1 MVEGTNMGDSDSDI
15 RVAIIGGGA
24 GGMSAA
30 SRIKALKP
38 EWIVSVFEATSFVS
52 HAPCGI
58 PYVVEGISETSKLM
72 YYPPSVFIEKRG
84 IDLRMN
90 TRVIDVSKGSLQY
103 IENGEEKEM
112 EWDYLVFGTG
122 ASPIIPPIEGKD
134 LEGIFTVDLPPDAE
148 RINSASKDVSE
159 VVIVGS
165 GYIGLEMAEA
175 FSARG
180 KNVTV
185 IEMLPHPLPNF
196 DEDIAEVVKAE
207 MEKKVNLRLNEKVQA
222 FEGKDKVEKVVT
234 DKGEYKAELVIVAT
248 GVKPNVELAEKLG
261 VKLGET
267 GAIWTDRKM
276 RTSME
281 NVYAAGDCAET
292 YHMITGKRVWNP
304 LAPPGNKMGY
314 VAGVNIAGGDIE
326 FPGVLGTQITKFHE
340 LEIAKTGFSEKEA
353 KENGF
358 EVKTA
363 LIKAQTRVHY
373 YPGGRETQIKVV
385 ADKNTNRIL
394 GAQIVGYDSV
404 LARVDTMAAAI
415 QAGFTTKDL
424 FFADLAYAPPFAPTW
439 EPLVVAARVL
449 KF

>member
-1 MVEGTNMGDSDSDI
+1 
-15 RVAIIGGGA
+15 VAENVVAVIGGGA

-30 SRIKALKP
+30 SRVKAMQP
-38 EWIVSVFEATSFVS
+38 DWQVSVFEATNFVS

-58 PYVVEGISETSKLM
+58 PYVVEGISELQKLM

-84 IDLRMN
+84 IDLHME
-90 TRVIDVSKGSLQY
+90 TKVVDVSKNSLTY
-103 IENGEEKEM
+103 VENGKEKEM
-112 EWDYLVFGTG
+112 EWDYLVIATG
-122 ASPIIPPIEGKD
+122 ASPVMPPVEGKELD
-134 LEGIFTVDLPPDAE
+134 GIFTVDLPPDAE
-148 RINSASKDVSE
+148 RIKAASEKVESA
-159 VVIVGS
+159 VIVGS
-165 GYIGLEMAEA
+165 GYVGLEMAEA
-175 FSARG
+175 LSARG
-180 KNVTV
+180 KKVTV

-207 MEKKVNLRLNEKVQA
+207 MEKKVELRVNERVEA
-222 FEGKDKVEKVVT
+222 FEGKDRVERVVT
-234 DKGEYKAELVIVAT
+234 DKGEYEAELVIVAT
-248 GVKPNVELAEKLG
+248 GVRPNVELAEKLG
-261 VKLGET
+261 VKIGET
-267 GAIWTDRKM
+267 GAIWTDKKM
-276 RTSME
+276 RTSVE

-292 YHMITGKRVWNP
+292 HHMVTGKRVWNP

-314 VAGVNIAGGDIE
+314 VAGINIAGGDME

-340 LEIAKTGFSEKEA
+340 LEIGKTGLSEREA
-353 KENGF
+353 EENGF
-358 EVKTA
+358 NVKKA

-385 ADKNTNRIL
+385 AEKETNRIL